1 MKKTIFLCLNLL
13 AIALIFSATANAATP
28 SPPKLKA
35 KAYILVDFN
44 SNEVI
49 AELKS
54 DQKVEPASLTKM
66 MTAYVVEK
74 ELSQGNIKL
83 TDMVRISE
91 KAWRMKG
98 SRMFLEVGSRVSVD
112 ELMKGIIIQSGND
125 ASVALAEHIAGSE
138 EAFVSLMNE
147 YARILA
153 MKDTHFVN
161 ATGWPHKKHFTTPRD
176 LAVLVAAI
184 IREFPEHYAWYSE
197 KEYTYNGIRQFNRN
211 KLLWQDTS
219 VDGIKTG
226 HTEAAGFCLAA
237 SAKKGDMRLISILL
251 GAKSETART
260 TESQK
265 LLTFGFRFY
274 ETHKL
279 YAANQPLTT
288 ARIWKGESE
297 LISLGL
303 EEDLYITIPRG
314 SYSALKATMSI
325 DKQIIAPATKGKVY
339 GSVNINL
346 KQEPFKARDLIALK
360 NVKKGGLMSSLFDEI
375 QMRLE

>member
-1 MKKTIFLCLNLL
+1 LKKSTFLCLNLL
-13 AIALIFSATANAATP
+13 AIALIFSSTLNAATP
-28 SPPKLKA
+28 SAPKLKA

-44 SNEVI
+44 SNKVI
-49 AELKS
+49 AELNS
-54 DQKVEPASLTKM
+54 YQKVEPASLTKM
-66 MTAYVVEK
+66 MTSYVVEK

-138 EAFVSLMNE
+138 EAFVSLMNG
-147 YARILA
+147 YAQTLE
-153 MKDTHFVN
+153 MNNTNFVN
-161 ATGWPHKKHFTTPRD
+161 ATGLPHKKHFTTPQD

-226 HTEAAGFCLAA
+226 HTESAGFCLAA

-279 YAANQPLTT
+279 YTANQPLTT

-297 LISLGL
+297 LIPLGL
-303 EEDLYITIPRG
+303 AEDLYITIPRG

-360 NVKKGGLMSSLFDEI
+360 NIKKGGLMSSLFDEI
-375 QMRLE
+375 QMRFE

>member
-1 MKKTIFLCLNLL
+1 MLAFSSITI
-13 AIALIFSATANAATP
+13 AATP

-35 KAYILVDFN
+35 KAYILVDYN

-54 DQKVEPASLTKM
+54 DKKVEPASLTKM

-74 ELSQGNIKL
+74 ELSQGNIQL

-98 SRMFLEVGSRVSVD
+98 SRMFVEVGTRVSVD

-153 MKDTHFVN
+153 MSGTHFANV
-161 ATGWPHKKHFTTPRD
+161 TGLPHKRHYTTPRD
-176 LAVLVAAI
+176 LATLVSAI
-184 IREFPEHYAWYSE
+184 IRDFPEHYAWYSE

-211 KLLWQDTS
+211 KLLWQDES
-219 VDGIKTG
+219 VDGVKTG
-226 HTEAAGFCLAA
+226 HTESAGFCLAA

-251 GAKSETART
+251 GANSETSRT

-279 YAANQPLTT
+279 YQANQALTT

-297 LISLGL
+297 LIPLGL

-325 DKQIIAPATKGKVY
+325 DKKIMAPATKGRTY
-339 GSVNINL
+339 GSININL
-346 KQEPFKARDLIALK
+346 KKEAFKTRDLVALK
-360 NVKKGGLMSSLFDEI
+360 NVQKAGLMGSLLDEI
-375 QMRLE
+375 KMRFE